1 MVTFIVRTSFA
12 PEDRAEGAAVAALL
26 AAESRKEPGC
36 ITYIPYEIEEDPSA
50 ILFYEQY
57 TGPEAIEAHCASEHY
72 KKYAL
77 SGVMTRAVS
86 QKFEHLSPI
95 V

>member
-1 MVTFIVRTSFA
+1 MPRKTAR
-12 PEDRAEGAAVAALL
+12 RARPAFGT
-26 AAESRKEPGC
+26 R
-36 ITYIPYEIEEDPSA
+36 EEDPSA

-57 TGPEAIEAHCASEHY
+57 TGPEAIEVHCASEHY

-86 QKFEHLSPI
+86 QRFEHLSP
-95 V
+95 VV

>member
-1 MVTFIVRTSFA
+1 MLTFTARSTFA
-12 PEDRAEGAAVAALL
+12 PEDRALATEAARIL
-26 AAESRKEPGC
+26 AEESRKEPGC
-36 ITYIPYEIEEDPSA
+36 ITYIPYQVDEDPAS

-57 TGPEAIEAHCASEHY
+57 TGPEAVEAHCASEHY

-77 SGVMTRAVS
+77 GGVMARAVTVR
-86 QKFEHLSPI
+86 FEPLDPI

>member
-1 MVTFIVRTSFA
+1 MVTFTVRSTFA
-12 PEDRAEGAAVAALL
+12 PEDRAEAAEVAAIL
-26 AAESRKEPGC
+26 AEASRREPGC
-36 ITYIPYEIEEDPSA
+36 ITYIPYRIEEDPSA

-57 TGPEAIEAHCASEHY
+57 SGPEAVEAHCASEHY

-77 SGVMTRAVS
+77 SGVLARTTT
-86 QKFEHLSPI
+86 QKFEHLSPL